1 MKIDAS
7 VVVSLIAVI
16 VAALSWLESRRMS
29 KLTTIALERQSYE
42 KAETLPSVEALKVVE
57 VGGKNRAQLIVFNQ
71 RDVPFRV
78 NCVKC
83 YRYDPKSRNLKNWM
97 LSIGVAELFDWNY
110 SREKAFWN
118 PKGSFDDS
126 ERYAEETLPFTLVKD
141 KEILL
146 VTLTDYQ
153 MFSWQQYKFEVIT
166 TQGTA
171 IWEGVLPNGK
181 SSLPHE
187 HHRTIA

>member
-7 VVVSLIAVI
+7 VVVSLVAVI
-16 VAALSWLESRRMS
+16 VATLSWLESRRMS
-29 KLTTIALERQSYE
+29 RLTAIALERQSYAM
-42 KAETLPSVEALKVVE
+42 AETLPSVDVLKVVE
-57 VGGKNRAQLIVFNQ
+57 VGGKIRAQLIVFNQ

-83 YRYDPKSRNLKNWM
+83 YRYKPKRWNLKNWV
-97 LSIGVAELFDWNY
+97 LSPTESFDWNY
-110 SREKAFWN
+110 SRDDAFWN
-118 PKGSFDDS
+118 PKGDFDDS

-146 VTLTDYQ
+146 VTLANHQ

-171 IWEGVLPNGK
+171 IWEGVLPNGR

-187 HHRTIA
+187 HHRVIT